1 MTTTNEQC
9 GDYLHN
15 MNGDDVK
22 TWQLGRLRNE
32 RSNDERRPSFLRFLC
47 LRKDERRLPSGG
59 PRHLVPG
66 RSPRPRAVA
75 GRTSG
80 SVRSI
85 RTRSGTR
92 HLMIRIIKKKRVNDF
107 IYFSK
112 YSTIRIEK
120 WLPPS
125 FVPVENNKRRSNV
138 QILPGGWSRRY
149 VLIDW
154 NWFQSN
160 NGCI

>member
-92 HLMIRIIKKKRVNDF
+92 HLMIRIIKKKEWTILFIFQNIQRYESKNDCHHHLF
-107 IYFSK
+107 QLKTTNDVRMYK
-112 YSTIRIEK
+112 YC
-120 WLPPS
+120 
-125 FVPVENNKRRSNV
+125 PVGEV
-138 QILPGGWSRRY
+138 
-149 VLIDW
+149 VVM
-154 NWFQSN
+154 
-160 NGCI
+160 C